1 MKFNIKGRKLGRE
14 KLINLVELE
23 GVLGGVGAWGLRL
36 MGFSILIFL
45 VFWELTFSCAE
56 DKMCP

>member
-23 GVLGGVGAWGLRL
+23 GVLGGGGAWGLRL

-45 VFWELTFSCAE
+45 FFWELTFSCAE

>member
-23 GVLGGVGAWGLRL
+23 GVLRGGWGLGL
-36 MGFSILIFL
+36 ASHGVFYSYFSVFL
-45 VFWELTFSCAE
+45 GI
-56 DKMCP
+56 DI